1 MMCQGYLELIIGPMY
16 AGKSTE
22 LIRNI
27 NKYKFL
33 NEKMIAI
40 NHKINNRY
48 GSEGISTH
56 NNEIYDSCIILDKL
70 TDFESYENFHETKI
84 IIIEELQ
91 FFEDAYDT
99 IVRWCDKY
107 DKKVIAAGLDGDF
120 QRESIG
126 DVLRLIP
133 HANKVSKMNSLCSI
147 CKDGTDAPFT
157 RRIVAS
163 KNKTL
168 VGSCEVY
175 EAVCRKHYLEASN
188 MKKEQ
193 HNVFQT
199 EVSHCV

>member
-33 NEKMIAI
+33 NKKMIAI

-56 NNEIYDSCIILDKL
+56 NNEIYDTCIILDELIK
-70 TDFESYENFHETKI
+70 FENYEIFQETEI
-84 IIIEELQ
+84 IVIEELQ
-91 FFEDAYDT
+91 FFNDAYDT
-99 IVRWCDKY
+99 IVRWCDKFN
-107 DKKVIAAGLDGDF
+107 KKVIAAGLDGDF
-120 QRESIG
+120 QREPIG

-133 HANKVSKMNSLCSI
+133 HANKISKMNALCSI
-147 CKDGTDAPFT
+147 CKDGTEAPFT

-163 KNKTL
+163 KDKTL
-168 VGSCEVY
+168 VGSCNIY
-175 EAVCRKHYLEASN
+175 EAVCRKHHLEV
-188 MKKEQ
+188 
-193 HNVFQT
+193 HNQ
-199 EVSHCV
+199 EK

>member
-1 MMCQGYLELIIGPMY
+1 MCQGYLELIIGPMY

-56 NNEIYDSCIILDKL
+56 NNEIYDNCIILDKL
-70 TDFESYENFHETKI
+70 SDFENSDKFNETKI

-91 FFEDAYDT
+91 FFNDAYNT
-99 IVRWCDKY
+99 IIKWCDKY
-107 DKKVIAAGLDGDF
+107 NKKVIAAGLDGDF
-120 QRESIG
+120 QRDAIG

-133 HANKVSKMNSLCSI
+133 HANKVLKINALCSI
-147 CKDGTDAPFT
+147 CKDGTEAPFT
-157 RRIVAS
+157 RRIIAS
-163 KNKTL
+163 KDKTL
-168 VGSCEVY
+168 VGSNDIY
-175 EAVCRKHYLEASN
+175 EAVCRKHYLEETS
-188 MKKEQ
+188 
-193 HNVFQT
+193 V
-199 EVSHCV
+199 